1 VQVSFDHQASPWH
14 TACQIEAPDKPRLL
28 HQLATAFAAAR
39 VDVVAATIVSHEG
52 RAHDSF
58 LLDRRGEAKLDA
70 SDEAAIERFI
80 AGGVT
85 TRRRRLRR
93 PEYVPARGG
102 YQLSG
107 V

>member
-1 VQVSFDHQASPWH
+1 VSFDHQASPWH
-14 TACQIEAPDKPRLL
+14 TACQIEGPDKPHLL

-39 VDVVAATIVSHEG
+39 VDVVAASIVSHDG

-58 LLDRRGEAKLDA
+58 LLDGGGEAKLDA
-70 SDEAAIERFI
+70 SQETAIVRFV

-93 PEYVPARGG
+93 PEYVLARTG
-102 YQLSG
+102 YELSG

>member
-1 VQVSFDHQASPWH
+1 
-14 TACQIEAPDKPRLL
+14 
-28 HQLATAFAAAR
+28 
-39 VDVVAATIVSHEG
+39 VAATIVSHEG

-58 LLDRRGEAKLDA
+58 LLDGRGETKLEP
-70 SDEAAIERFI
+70 SHEAAIERFI

-93 PEYVPARGG
+93 PEYVPARAG
-102 YQLSG
+102 YEPSG